1 MADQASRDVAVNYQR
16 LEQRGCTG
24 ELTSVVTVAAT
35 LERNVES
42 LVAALGTFK
51 KESAS

>member
-1 MADQASRDVAVNYQR
+1 MAAAAR
-16 LEQRGCTG
+16 LEQMGCTG
-24 ELTSVVTVAAT
+24 ELTSADTVAAT
-35 LERNVES
+35 LEQNVES

>member
-1 MADQASRDVAVNYQR
+1 MADVPALAMTAPAMK
-16 LEQRGCTG
+16 GTG
-24 ELTSVVTVAAT
+24 ELTSADAVAAT
-35 LERNVES
+35 LDRNVEN

>member
-1 MADQASRDVAVNYQR
+1 MADRAVPD
-16 LEQRGCTG
+16 GVG
-24 ELTSVVTVAAT
+24 DAMKT
-35 LERNVES
+35 LAMRAHEKGLES